1 MAEGEND
8 YIAQLRIVAEN
19 DEKSWQA
26 AINETKRKMK
36 ELQAY
41 LDANP
46 GTYKQKGIEQQ
57 LASLRNRLTKQQ
69 AQMEKSQSQYNARI
83 QKLTEES
90 AQREVKVTQQ
100 AQQQKVAA
108 VQQANKEMLAANREY
123 YNQLLKIKKL
133 EQQGNLS
140 SADKKAL
147 NTQENNITTAL
158 KNNTTKINDS
168 GDISAIEQQR
178 VYEQVYQTQQAIITA
193 QENQRKKAQE
203 IKDAYSDVL
212 VTLREISRNEQ
223 EISQLESKKHLNNDE
238 KERLT
243 TLKQQT
249 GELQEQYNEKMKIV
263 GQDDRMLNKA
273 KQATREYQQQTKE
286 INKQNSGLETTQT
299 HTKGLLDSIKN
310 IGRYVLM
317 YQALNAIQTGVQKA
331 YETITEL
338 DKAFTDIQL
347 VTGDTDEEINQLS
360 EDYNDLAKQM
370 GATTQQVAE
379 GASEW
384 FNESRD
390 HVKVLELLETP

>member
-168 GDISAIEQQR
+168 GDTSAIEQQR